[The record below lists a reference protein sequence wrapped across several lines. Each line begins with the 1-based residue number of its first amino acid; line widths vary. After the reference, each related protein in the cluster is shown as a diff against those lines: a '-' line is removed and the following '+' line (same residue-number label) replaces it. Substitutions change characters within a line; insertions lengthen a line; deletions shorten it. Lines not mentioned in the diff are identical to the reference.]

1 MMTLQEA
8 PCAVYTVKK
17 INGSRDLKR
26 RMENMGIAAGADV
39 EVIEHTETVC
49 RIKTV
54 KREIELSVEEAAC
67 ISVGEQFKRNGDPVL
82 FSCCSYGRAGDLWDR
97 ANEINENVQ
106 QKGDERP

>member
-67 ISVGEQFKRNGDPVL
+67 IGVGEQFKRNGDPVL
-82 FSCCSYGRAGDLWDR
+82 FSCLSYGRAGDLWDR

-106 QKGDERP
+106 RKGDERQ

>member
-54 KREIELSVEEAAC
+54 KREIELSIEEAAC
-67 ISVGEQFKRNGDPVL
+67 IGVGEQFKRNGDPVL
-82 FSCCSYGRAGDLWDR
+82 FSCCSYGRAGDL
-97 ANEINENVQ
+97 
-106 QKGDERP
+106 

>member
-54 KREIELSVEEAAC
+54 KREIELSVEEAASGIGQTKLMKTYNKKEMKDHETAC
-67 ISVGEQFKRNGDPVL
+67 GKT
-82 FSCCSYGRAGDLWDR
+82 
-97 ANEINENVQ
+97 
-106 QKGDERP
+106 